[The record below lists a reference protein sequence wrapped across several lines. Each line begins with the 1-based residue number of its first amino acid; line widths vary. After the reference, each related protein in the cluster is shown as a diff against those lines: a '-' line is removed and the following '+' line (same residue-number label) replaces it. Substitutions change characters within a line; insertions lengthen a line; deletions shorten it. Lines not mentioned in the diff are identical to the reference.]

1 MLKNFCHNN
10 LSSIALGLILI
21 LGLYPQSGD
30 NPLMLAPTLLLT
42 GALIFFN
49 RLTKIPT
56 NDPMLLLILGLFLV
70 WGATGLASAVPF
82 PTKVTWVIFAALP
95 LTYLY
100 MRTFPKTDLTWP
112 LTLAGTALAGHTIYE
127 FANGINRPDSIF
139 DDANLLGLTLVLCI
153 FAARSNRI
161 TNFTILVML
170 PAVFLTESRTALLAL
185 ITGAI
190 IYAMLDKKDNL
201 KDFFKK
207 TKFFWIMDL
216 ILIAIILPLV
226 LITNFDNRLIHT
238 IEQSRGRLAIWDAS
252 LTMAGEHPLTGFG
265 LGTFHLNYP
274 PFRLEGDDSLG
285 LMAHN
290 EPLQIAVES
299 GWIAMALLYAIFILG
314 MYRAIKTRNKFS
326 ASTLSVFLVSI
337 HLTYP
342 LHVVGLMMLLA
353 VSLAKTSPASE
364 GNIKTPI
371 LLSTSLLTTFLCT
384 TIIALSA
391 GYTFLLWREASKA
404 AKFQDQAKF
413 DAAIT
418 ACFNQGDK
426 QFPDCHVMAA
436 RFLSLSQKSD
446 PDELESHLVESYKRN
461 PLNPELPYLRARFLQ
476 IRAPQNQEQ
485 LLPLLDESLRLD
497 PTYWKSREMAIKL
510 LMAQNNYKDAKKYL
524 EQGLIYPYSGQAR
537 DVFITLRAQINAHLN

>member
-1 MLKNFCHNN
+1 MLKTFCQSN
-10 LSSIALGLILI
+10 LPSIALGLILI

-30 NPLMLAPTLLLT
+30 NPFMLAPTLLLT

-56 NDPMLLLILGLFLV
+56 NDPMLLLILGLYLT

-82 PTKVTWVIFAALP
+82 PTKVTWVIFAVLP

-100 MRTFPKTDLTWP
+100 VRTFSKTDLTGP
-112 LTLAGTALAGHTIYE
+112 LALFGSALALHIIYE
-127 FANGINRPDSIF
+127 YAQGINRPDSIF
-139 DDANLLGLTLVLCI
+139 DDSNLAGITLAICI
-153 FAARSNRI
+153 LAAQMNKRTSYAL
-161 TNFTILVML
+161 FLML
-170 PAVFLTESRTALLAL
+170 PSLFLTESRTALLA
-185 ITGAI
+185 IIAGAI
-190 IYAMLDKKDNL
+190 MFAALDDKDKLKQFIKGKMFRYSTLAILVMLGLNL
-201 KDFFKK
+201 YMTGFGDR
-207 TKFFWIMDL
+207 
-216 ILIAIILPLV
+216 ILNTVEQSQGRIAIW
-226 LITNFDNRLIHT
+226 T
-238 IEQSRGRLAIWDAS
+238 AS
-252 LTMAGEHPLTGFG
+252 LTMAAEHPLTGFG

-290 EPLQIAVES
+290 EPLQTAVES
-299 GWIAMALLYAIFILG
+299 GWIAMTLLYAIFGLG
-314 MYRAIKTRNKFS
+314 LYRAVKTRNKFS
-326 ASTLSVFLVSI
+326 ASILSVLFVSI

-342 LHVVGLMMLLA
+342 LHVVGLMMILA
-353 VSLAKTSPASE
+353 ISLAKTAPTSDE
-364 GNIKTPI
+364 QIKTPI
-371 LLSTSLLTTFLCT
+371 LFSSVLLITFLCT

-391 GYTFLLWREASKA
+391 GYTFLLWREASSA
-404 AKFQDQAKF
+404 AKFQDQGKF

-446 PDELESHLVESYKRN
+446 PNELEYHLLESYRRN

-476 IRAPQNQEQ
+476 IREPHNTEQ
-485 LLPLLDESLRLD
+485 LPPLLDESLRRD
-497 PTYWKSREMAIKL
+497 PTYWRSREMAIKL

-524 EQGLIYPYSGQAR
+524 EQGLIYPYSGQVR
-537 DVFITLRAQINAHLN
+537 DIFITLRAQINAHLN